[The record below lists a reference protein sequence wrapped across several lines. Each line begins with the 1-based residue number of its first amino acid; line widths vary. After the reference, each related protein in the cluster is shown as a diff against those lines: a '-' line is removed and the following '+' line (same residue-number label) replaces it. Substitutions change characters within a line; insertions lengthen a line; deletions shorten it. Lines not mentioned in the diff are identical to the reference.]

1 MIEALKLREHT
12 ISRPVAYRFVFD
24 DGGWNGWAILTIN
37 EDTGEIHI
45 QSDYGNYQHR
55 WTPAHTGRKGP
66 RAMHDFFAT
75 GSTGYF
81 VDKFSYGDQ
90 PDLKNVFDEERT
102 AREVRAYILERRRG
116 GWIEASE
123 ARLLWDGVDEWVAAD
138 GDLNVCSHRLWS
150 FLGEPWS
157 WVHTKPS
164 SRRVFLTE
172 TLIPFLQ
179 AWVRENV
186 LERSTATQLEG
197 PGGAP

>member
-1 MIEALKLREHT
+1 MIKAIKLREHT

-24 DGGWNGWAILTIN
+24 DSGWNGWAILTIN

-66 RAMHDFFAT
+66 QAMHDFFAT

-90 PDLKNVFDEERT
+90 PDLKDVFDEERT
-102 AREVRAYILERRRG
+102 KAGIRSRIVEARRGLDIERDDARE
-116 GWIEASE
+116 
-123 ARLLWDGVDEWVAAD
+123 LWDEVDEWCEFDCKLACP
-138 GDLNVCSHRLWS
+138 GELEE
-150 FLGEPWS
+150 FLGEPWEFIE
-157 WVHTKPS
+157 TKPS
-164 SRRVFLTE
+164 ARCVFLTE

-179 AWVRENV
+179 TWVRENV
-186 LERSTATQLEG
+186 LERSAVTQLEG
-197 PGGAP
+197 PGGPP